1 MKTERDRNKM
11 GKDEEREKVIHSVSE
26 FVANVESFQ
35 QTIPSMQNIG
45 CFTMFRGQAN
55 KDWPLMPSLYRQDLL
70 QGEQL
75 LIKYLQHSCPDE
87 FSNSRFDTLVKLQ
100 HFGLPTRL
108 LDTTTNP
115 LVALYF
121 ACKSDR
127 QMDSDGVVYVFPN
140 LPVMWSN
147 DPLIELIMDFVFC
160 FGNYRI
166 DLQHALNNMAPKY
179 NNAYS
184 RLIPHDI
191 KSLLHY
197 LTAPALA
204 VMPEKSN
211 KRILAQDG
219 AFFLC
224 GMKVAAKEISTN
236 PGTRGREYYIF
247 EPVEIKGSTAV
258 WSKAESIIIP
268 STAKETILRQLDVM
282 GVNEAKLFPDLQ
294 HQANHAVE
302 YVKRNIHIRIQ
313 AEKETDSKLEQP

>member
-1 MKTERDRNKM
+1 M
-11 GKDEEREKVIHSVSE
+11 EEEVDKILVVHSVSE
-26 FVANVESFQ
+26 FVANVE
-35 QTIPSMQNIG
+35 TIDQVYPSMQNLA
-45 CFTMFRGQAN
+45 CFTLFRGQAN
-55 KDWPLMPSLYRQDLL
+55 KEWSLMPSLYRQGLF

-75 LIKYLQHSCPDE
+75 LIQYLQHACPDE
-87 FSNSRFDTLVKLQ
+87 FADSRFETLVKLQ

-115 LVALYF
+115 LVALFF
-121 ACKSDR
+121 ACKSDQ
-127 QMDSDGVVYVFPN
+127 QMGADGVVYVFPN

-147 DPLIELIMDFVFC
+147 DPLIELIMDFVFD

-166 DLQHALNNMAPKY
+166 DLQHALNIIAPKY
-179 NNAYS
+179 NNAIF
-184 RLIPHDI
+184 RLMPHDVNR
-191 KSLLHY
+191 LLQH

-204 VMPEKSN
+204 VMPEKTN

-224 GMKVAAKEISTN
+224 GMKVATKEISTN
-236 PGTRGREYYIF
+236 PGTRGREYYVF
-247 EPVEIKGSTAV
+247 EPAEIKESTAV
-258 WSKAESIIIP
+258 WPKAESIIIP
-268 STAKETILRQLDVM
+268 STSKDTILRQLDVM

-313 AEKETDSKLEQP
+313 AEEKNK

>member
-1 MKTERDRNKM
+1 METNEKM
-11 GKDEEREKVIHSVSE
+11 GNDEKKVTEIHSVSE
-26 FVANVESFQ
+26 FVANVESIQ

-55 KDWPLMPSLYRQDLL
+55 KEWSLMPSLYRHDLL

-115 LVALYF
+115 MVALYF
-121 ACKSDR
+121 ACKSD
-127 QMDSDGVVYVFPN
+127 QQKSSDGVVYVFPN

-147 DPLIELIMDFVFC
+147 DPLIELIMDFVFE
-160 FGNYRI
+160 FGYYKI
-166 DLQHALNNMAPKY
+166 DLLDALNSIAPKY
-179 NNAYS
+179 DSAFS
-184 RLIPHDI
+184 RLMPRDV
-191 KSLLHY
+191 KGLLNY

-204 VMPEKSN
+204 VMPEKTN

-224 GMKVAAKEISTN
+224 GMKLEKIETSTN
-236 PGTRGREYYIF
+236 PGTRGKEYFIF
-247 EPVEIKGSTAV
+247 GPAELKESKAV
-258 WSKAESIIIP
+258 WHKVDSIIIP
-268 STAKETILRQLDVM
+268 ASSKETILKQLDIM
-282 GVNEAKLFPDLQ
+282 GINEAKLFPDLQ

-302 YVKRNIHIRIQ
+302 YVKRNIHLRIQ
-313 AEKETDSKLEQP
+313 MDKNP